1 MSCGSIIA
9 TGGMWSGTG
18 ALYFWGAS
26 GNRALPGILPGQADH
41 GMTGQMHL
49 EHLGIAAYVTL
60 SSRSETCKNVGDGV
74 NQCTVSV
81 KKV

>member
-1 MSCGSIIA
+1 MV
-9 TGGMWSGTG
+9 WHR

-26 GNRALPGILPGQADH
+26 GNRALPGILAGQAAH
-41 GMTGQMHL
+41 GMTGHMHL

-60 SSRSETCKNVGDGV
+60 CSRSDACKNVGDGV

-81 KKV
+81 KEV